1 MKKFDMKYKISIAAI
16 LFLFIFY
23 FLSPTNYKAI
33 VSAPVFEPNTKL
45 SEKLNYLEGDT
56 AIYYYDGKLSY
67 DQEIEGSYRTILRDI
82 NDPKIKFHFIENSDE
97 AKIVTTYRGFLL
109 RFYEFNNENE
119 HLFDKN
125 IYSIEIYCQS
135 DKLKF
140 INLN

>member
-1 MKKFDMKYKISIAAI
+1 MKYKISIAAI

-23 FLSPTNYKAI
+23 FLSPTNYNSI
-33 VSAPVFEPNTKL
+33 VSSPVFEPNTKL
-45 SEKLNYLEGDT
+45 SEKLNYVEGDT
-56 AIYYYDGKLSY
+56 AIYYFDGKLSY
-67 DQEIEGSYRTILRDI
+67 DQEIEGGYRTILRDI
-82 NDPKIKFHFIENSDE
+82 NDPKIKFHFIESSDE

-125 IYSIEIYCQS
+125 IYSIDIYCQS